1 MTRHDPP
8 TDMRPARLFIQLHR
22 FVRDQTGATALE
34 YLLVLGA
41 IAIPSYFIIK
51 MALAMLVDY
60 YRMMAT
66 INALPFP

>member
-1 MTRHDPP
+1 MTQTQ
-8 TDMRPARLFIQLHR
+8 TDMRPTRTLASLRR

-51 MALAMLVDY
+51 IALAMLVDY